1 MRVALPPTRLHTAV
15 MSAPQMFTVRI
26 TFNADSADTAERL
39 STAFR
44 SNGPFLAPGRVSVQA
59 EGRYVT
65 VEFDRLSDDPTIGPS
80 SVGQATPGAE
90 IVAALEGFSHEHSV
104 AIPLLRALLT
114 VIAMR
119 EMAGL
124 APRRELRIDV
134 VPANPL
140 PQDSL
145 STHRSESVHPA
156 RTRFG
161 G

>member
-1 MRVALPPTRLHTAV
+1 MGKNAGSPPPDAVAHWCHARPTDVH
-15 MSAPQMFTVRI
+15 
-26 TFNADSADTAERL
+26 
-39 STAFR
+39 
-44 SNGPFLAPGRVSVQA
+44 GPYHLRRVQA
-59 EGRYVT
+59 KGRYVT
-65 VEFDRLSDDPTIGPS
+65 VEFERLSDDPTTGPT
-80 SVGQATPGAE
+80 SVGHAVPGAE
-90 IVAALEGFSHEHSV
+90 IVAALEGFSHEHSL
-104 AIPLLRALLT
+104 AIPLLRALLM

-134 VPANPL
+134 VPADPL